1 MSSSLGRHGLQ
12 HARPPCPSPTPG
24 AYSFMPIEWLMP
36 SNHLILCCP
45 LLPPSIFPS
54 IRIFSSESVLRIR
67 WPKYSS
73 FSFSISPSNEYLGL
87 IFFRMDWLDAQGHP
101 RSWPWRPF
109 YVKIPLMRL
118 AHLLSP
124 SCVPGPY
131 AKPFSLHSAMCS
143 YDSSM
148 ELISF
153 IGKSLLLEE
162 QHLMRC

>member
-1 MSSSLGRHGLQ
+1 MLPGLHTDFSRGRFNCSVMSNSLRLHRLQ
-12 HARPPCPSPTPG
+12 HSRPSCPLSV
-24 AYSFMPIEWLMP
+24 MP
-36 SNHLILCCP
+36 SNHLILCHLL

-54 IRIFSSESVLRIR
+54 IRS
-67 WPKYSS
+67 PKYWS
-73 FSFSISPSNEYLGL
+73 FSFNISPSNEYLGL